1 MIGSFLGILG
11 EIRRA
16 ARVCGNLKS
25 FLRLSLDLLLCRRR
39 LLDLIPA
46 KLMNKERTVRL
57 SGGITL
63 TYRLNKGDIWSLREI
78 WLFDCY
84 EFPADIHPQRI
95 LDLGANIG
103 LTSVW
108 LATRYR
114 TKKLVA
120 VEPVTSNETLAR
132 RNLKQNNLDAVV
144 IPAAIG
150 CKDGSVTFIEQRES
164 TFGKADYAASGATR
178 LISMSTLLDTY
189 WDEGRIDL
197 VKLDIE
203 GGEQELLSSNL
214 EWLQRVDAIIAEF
227 HPDCV
232 DYPALVAKLQQHG
245 FRYIPANSVFRNNM
259 DSFIREPS
267 TERLT

>member
-1 MIGSFLGILG
+1 MKIGSLLGILD

-16 ARVCGNLKS
+16 ARVCANLRS
-25 FLRLSLDLLLCRRR
+25 FLRLSLDLFLCRRP
-39 LLDLIPA
+39 LLDLIPG
-46 KLMNKERTVRL
+46 KRMNRERSVNL
-57 SGGITL
+57 SGGINL

-114 TKKLVA
+114 AKKLVA
-120 VEPVTSNETLAR
+120 VEPVTGNEALAR
-132 RNLKQNNLDAVV
+132 RNLTQNNLDAVV
-144 IPAAIG
+144 IAAAVG
-150 CKDGSVTFIEQRES
+150 CEDGSVAFTEHPES
-164 TFGKADYAASGATR
+164 TFGKADFTASGATR
-178 LISMSTLLDTY
+178 LISMRTLLDTY
-189 WDEGRIDL
+189 WDGGRIDL
-197 VKLDIE
+197 LKIDIE
-203 GGEQELLSSNL
+203 GGEQELLGSNF

-232 DYPALVAKLQQHG
+232 DYPGLVAKLQERG

-259 DSFIREPS
+259 DSFVRK
-267 TERLT
+267 

>member
-1 MIGSFLGILG
+1 MRIDSLLGIFD

-16 ARVCGNLKS
+16 ARVCSNIKS
-25 FLRLSLDLLLCRRR
+25 FLRLSLDLLLCRRP

-46 KLMNKERTVRL
+46 NLRNKERSVSLR
-57 SGGITL
+57 GGIRL
-63 TYRLNKGDIWSLREI
+63 TYRLNKGDIWSLREV
-78 WLFDCY
+78 WLFECY
-84 EFPADIHPQRI
+84 AFPADIHPQRI

-114 TKKLVA
+114 AKKLVA
-120 VEPVTSNETLAR
+120 VEPVPGNEALAR

-144 IPAAIG
+144 IPAAVG
-150 CKDGSVTFIEQRES
+150 CKDGSVTFVEHSES

-178 LISMSTLLDTY
+178 LISMSTLLKTY
-189 WDEGRIDL
+189 WDEGRINL
-197 VKLDIE
+197 LKLDIE
-203 GGEQELLSSNL
+203 GGEQDLLGSNL

-232 DYPALVAKLQQHG
+232 DYPGLVAKLQQQG

-259 DSFIREPS
+259 DSFVRE
-267 TERLT
+267 

>member
-1 MIGSFLGILG
+1 MIGSFLGILD

-16 ARVCGNLKS
+16 ARLCADINS
-25 FLRLSLDLLLCRRR
+25 FLRLSLDLLLCRRP
-39 LLDLIPA
+39 LLGLIPA
-46 KLMNKERTVRL
+46 KLMNKERAVSL
-57 SGGITL
+57 HGGITL
-63 TYRLNKGDIWSLREI
+63 RYRLNKGDIWSLREV

-114 TKKLVA
+114 AKKLMA
-120 VEPVTSNETLAR
+120 VEPVASNETTAR
-132 RNLKQNNLDAVV
+132 RNLSQNNLDAVV
-144 IPAAIG
+144 IHAAVG
-150 CKDGSVTFIEQRES
+150 CKDGSVIFVEHPES
-164 TFGKADYAASGATR
+164 TFGKADYTASGATR
-178 LISMSTLLDTY
+178 LMSMNTLLANY
-189 WDEGRIDL
+189 WNDGRIDL
-197 VKLDIE
+197 LKLDIE

-232 DYPALVAKLQQHG
+232 DYPGLVAKLQQQG

-259 DSFIREPS
+259 DSFIRESS
-267 TERLT
+267 TEPLN

>member
-1 MIGSFLGILG
+1 MIGSFLGILD
-11 EIRRA
+11 EIMRA
-16 ARVCGNLKS
+16 ARVCANLKS
-25 FLRLSLDLLLCRRR
+25 FLRLSLDLFLCRRP

-46 KLMNKERTVRL
+46 KRTNKERSVSLR
-57 SGGITL
+57 GGITL

-84 EFPADIHPQRI
+84 KFPADIHPQRI

-108 LATRYR
+108 LAIRYR
-114 TKKLVA
+114 AKKLVA

-132 RNLKQNNLDAVV
+132 RNLRQNNLDAVV
-144 IPAAIG
+144 IPAAVG
-150 CKDGSVTFIEQRES
+150 CKDGSVTFTEHPES
-164 TFGKADYAASGATR
+164 TFGKANYAESGDTR
-178 LISMSTLLDTY
+178 LISMSTLLKTY

-197 VKLDIE
+197 LKLDIE
-203 GGEQELLSSNL
+203 GGEQELLGSNL

-232 DYPALVAKLQQHG
+232 DYPGLVAKLQQHG

-259 DSFIREPS
+259 DSFIRESS
-267 TERLT
+267 TEPLN